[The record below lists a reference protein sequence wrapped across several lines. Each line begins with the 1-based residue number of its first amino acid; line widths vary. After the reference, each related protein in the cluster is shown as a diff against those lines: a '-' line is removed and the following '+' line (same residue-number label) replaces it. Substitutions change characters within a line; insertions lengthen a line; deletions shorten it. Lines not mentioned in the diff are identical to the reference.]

1 MQKNSAGTGWKL
13 LVALLAIAG
22 NVNAQ
27 TKNEFS
33 LKQCVD
39 YGMKNS
45 FTVKNALLDMQNQVE
60 LNREITSAAY
70 PQLSADG
77 SFNDFF
83 SIPTQVVPGRQFGDT
98 VNKYDALQFGTQYQ
112 ASGGFN
118 LQQLLFDGTLF
129 VGLQARKSAL
139 DFSAKQAE
147 VTKEQIKAN
156 IYKLYY
162 QLAVGEKHLIVIDT
176 NIAQVQKQV
185 HDTKVMYD
193 NGFVERLDE
202 NKIVVQL
209 NNIITQRERIR
220 NQLRA
225 GYVGLK
231 FLMGMPQKDTLV
243 LTDSITDADLQDNI
257 LDEAYSYTD
266 RKEVQLLML
275 NVKLDQYNIKRYKL
289 SALPTISAI
298 AGYSQNA
305 FRNDFDFFTA
315 KIPWYQTSFVGLK
328 FHMNLFGGFMR
339 AAKINETKIALQK
352 TQNTLEQAKQ
362 QIDNDVVLA
371 RLNYS
376 TALNTIENQKKN
388 KELAQEVYNAT
399 NLKYQQGLGSNL
411 EIYDAQI
418 QLTTAQDDYY
428 SALYDAIIAHVD
440 YLTAIGK
447 L

>member
-1 MQKNSAGTGWKL
+1 
-13 LVALLAIAG
+13 
-22 NVNAQ
+22 
-27 TKNEFS
+27 
-33 LKQCVD
+33 
-39 YGMKNS
+39 
-45 FTVKNALLDMQNQVE
+45 LLDMQNQVE

-147 VTKEQIKAN
+147 VTREQIKAN

-193 NGFVERLDE
+193 NGFVEKLDE

-209 NNIITQRERIR
+209 NNIITQREKIR

-243 LTDSITDADLQDNI
+243 LTDSINDADLQDNI

-275 NVKLDQYNIKRYKL
+275 NVKLDEYNVKRYKL

-298 AGYSQNA
+298 AGYSENA
-305 FRNDFDFFTA
+305 FRNDFDFFS

-339 AAKINETKIALQK
+339 TAKINETKIALQK
-352 TQNTLEQAKQ
+352 TQNNLDQVKQ
-362 QIDNDVVLA
+362 EIDNDVALA

>member
-1 MQKNSAGTGWKL
+1 MQKNSFGTGWKM
-13 LVALLAIAG
+13 LVALLVIAG

-33 LKQCVD
+33 IQQCVN

-45 FTVKNALLDMQNQVE
+45 VTVRNAMLDMQNQVE
-60 LNREITSAAY
+60 VNREITSAAY

-77 SFNDFF
+77 TFNDFF
-83 SIPTQVVPGRQFGDT
+83 SIPTQVVPGAAFGEDSI
-98 VNKYDALQFGTQYQ
+98 KYAALQFGTQYQ
-112 ASGGFN
+112 VSGGFN

-129 VGLQARKSAL
+129 VGLQARKTAL
-139 DFSAKQAE
+139 AFSAKQAE

-156 IYKLYY
+156 IYKIYY

-176 NIAQVQKQV
+176 DIAQVQKQV

-193 NGFVERLDE
+193 NGFAEKLDE
-202 NKIVVQL
+202 NKISVQL
-209 NNIITQRERIR
+209 NNILTQREKIY
-220 NQLRA
+220 NQLQA

-243 LTDSITDADLQDNI
+243 LTDSITDEDLQDNI
-257 LDEAYSYTD
+257 LDEGYSYTD

-275 NVKLDQYNIKRYKL
+275 NIKLDQYDIKRYKL
-289 SALPTISAI
+289 SALPTISAL
-298 AGYSQNA
+298 AGYSENA
-305 FRNDFDFFTA
+305 FRNDFDFFYA

-339 AAKINETKIALQK
+339 TAKINETKIALQK
-352 TQNTLEQAKQ
+352 TQNNLEQAKQ
-362 QIDNDVVLA
+362 QIDNDVALA

-376 TALNTIENQKKN
+376 MALNTIQNQKEN
-388 KELAQEVYNAT
+388 NELAQEVYST
-399 NLKYQQGLGSNL
+399 TILKYQQGLGSNQ
-411 EIYDAQI
+411 EIYDAQT

>member
-1 MQKNSAGTGWKL
+1 MQKNSVGTGWKL

-33 LKQCVD
+33 IQQCVN

-45 FTVKNALLDMQNQVE
+45 IAVKNALLDMQNQVE
-60 LNREITSAAY
+60 VNREITSSAY

-77 SFNDFF
+77 NFNDFF
-83 SIPTQVVPGRQFGDT
+83 SIPTQVVPGAAVGDT
-98 VNKYDALQFGTQYQ
+98 FHKYDALQFGTNYQ
-112 ASGGFN
+112 VTGGFN

-139 DFSAKQAE
+139 AFSAKQVE
-147 VTKEQIKAN
+147 ITQEQIKAN
-156 IYKLYY
+156 IYKIYY

-176 NIAQVQKQV
+176 NIAQVQKQL
-185 HDTKVMYD
+185 HDTKIMYD
-193 NGFVERLDE
+193 NGFAEKLDE
-202 NKIVVQL
+202 NKVSVQL
-209 NNIITQRERIR
+209 NNILTQREKIF
-220 NQLRA
+220 NQLQA

-231 FLMGMPQKDTLV
+231 FLIGMPQKDTLV

-257 LDEAYSYTD
+257 LDEAYSYND
-266 RKEVQLLML
+266 RKEVQLMLL
-275 NVKLDQYNIKRYKL
+275 NVQLDQYNIKRYRL
-289 SALPTISAI
+289 SALPTISAF

-315 KIPWYQTSFVGLK
+315 KIPWYQTSYVGLK

-339 AAKINETKIALQK
+339 TAKINETKIALQK
-352 TQNTLEQAKQ
+352 TQNNLEQVKQ
-362 QIDNDVVLA
+362 QIDNDVALS

-376 TALNTIENQKKN
+376 TALNTIETQKKN
-388 KELAQEVYNAT
+388 NQLAQEVYT
-399 NLKYQQGLGSNL
+399 TTILKYQQGLGSNQ
-411 EIYDAQI
+411 EIYDAQV
-418 QLTTAQDDYY
+418 QLTTAQDNYY